1 MVCPGVRAQAR
12 AHQRLFG
19 YMVGPE
25 AARLSKGWAFI
36 GPSAKV
42 KKAHKHLP
50 PRRLGATAYGSRRP
64 LLAKTSGIRKVS
76 QRRSRGVGGRK
87 GQLDRFD
94 DGTWEFFGNGETTTA
109 EVAENII
116 EYERN
121 EGNGEYEEIKS
132 AMLAQLLLEDPENA
146 LLHRSVDGDVN
157 KAIPVNQT
165 MLAEGESLKKIVA
178 QLMAHEK
185 ALRQTLI
192 EQASDDGK
200 SATEKTLGNV
210 PGVGLTLPYEP

>member
-1 MVCPGVRAQAR
+1 M
-12 AHQRLFG
+12 
-19 YMVGPE
+19 
-25 AARLSKGWAFI
+25 
-36 GPSAKV
+36 
-42 KKAHKHLP
+42 
-50 PRRLGATAYGSRRP
+50 
-64 LLAKTSGIRKVS
+64 AKTNAIRKVS
-76 QRRSRGVGGRK
+76 QRRSRGVGGLK

-94 DGTWEFFGNGETTTA
+94 DGTWEFYGNGETTTA
-109 EVAENII
+109 QVAENII